1 MLAVDDFTTSPPGT
15 EPKPWQP
22 ERPGLHYTHEGNN
35 LSQEEGS
42 GGSSTSEPEGV
53 ADGAGSAGEE
63 RRGSG
68 SGGGGR
74 SRARGATQLAS

>member
-42 GGSSTSEPEGV
+42 GGSSTSETEGV
-53 ADGAGSAGEE
+53 LDVAGSAGEE
-63 RRGSG
+63 GRG
-68 SGGGGR
+68 SGGGGGSRAR
-74 SRARGATQLAS
+74 SRAA